1 MPLNNDNNDK
11 RAKFDA
17 SPVARII
24 GNEIFE
30 WVEPLNM
37 REIRAKV
44 IPWMETQ
51 GYFREDYVNDDT
63 GWDNIAITQNGI
75 INCIAHGSGPEKI
88 QAFAAMPEMIRNGIL
103 IRTRPS
109 DKEGQRDMK
118 EHIFAAKVDIGDKS
132 KLVGFVIKEDSNG
145 RRFYDHE
152 LTEIK
157 NLDGLTPQ
165 AGAAGLDTGKADR
178 TRQGS
183 VIKII
188 QNFLKINT
196 PK

>member
-1 MPLNNDNNDK
+1 MENKSEVEQNEK
-11 RAKFDA
+11 RARFDTA
-17 SPVARII
+17 PTANIT
-24 GNEIFE
+24 GNELFE
-30 WVEPLNM
+30 WTEPLDM
-37 REIRAKV
+37 RKIRAKV
-44 IPWMETQ
+44 IPWLDAQ
-51 GYFREDYVNDDT
+51 GYFRSDYVNDDT
-63 GWDNIAITQNGI
+63 GWSGIAITQNGI
-75 INCIAHGSGPEKI
+75 INSLAHGSGPEKI
-88 QAFAAMPEMIRNGIL
+88 QAFAALPEMMKHGVF

-109 DKEGQRDMK
+109 RKDGQRDMK
-118 EHIFAAKVDIGDKS
+118 SHIFATKINIGDRA

-183 VIKII
+183 II
-188 QNFLKINT
+188 NIIREALKCQ
-196 PK
+196 

>member
-1 MPLNNDNNDK
+1 MPLNTDNEL
-11 RAKFDA
+11 RAKFDV
-17 SPVARII
+17 SPVARIT
-24 GNEIFE
+24 GDEIFA

-37 REIRAKV
+37 REIRAMV
-44 IPWMETQ
+44 IPWMEIQ

-75 INCIAHGSGPEKI
+75 INSIAHGSGPEKI
-88 QAFAAMPEMIRNGIL
+88 QAFAALPEMIENGVF
-103 IRTRPS
+103 IRTNPS
-109 DKEGQRDMK
+109 SKGEQWNVTT
-118 EHIFAAKVDIGDKS
+118 HIFAAKLDIGDKS
-132 KLVGFVIKEDSNG
+132 KLVGFVVKEAPNG

-165 AGAAGLDTGKADR
+165 AGAAGLDTGEADR

-196 PK
+196 QK